1 MKKKALPLAV
11 SAAAAVSM
19 SAAQAAMYINEKG
32 TGEALIYPFYSA
44 ENGNTT
50 NINVVNTTTGYKAVK
65 VRILEGENSQE
76 VLDFNLYLSPKDHF
90 SFSISQADDGA
101 GMLKTGDNSCTAPGI
116 PEEGVKFR
124 TYLFKDDVG
133 VDDPAT
139 AADESFTNNL
149 PSRTASGYVEII
161 EMGQI
166 DPSPVGTP
174 VADSL
179 DAVADPDYT
188 LTVAAAMKHDSA
200 GMPADCKMLQ
210 DAWRSFDG
218 TVITTGKWKDDA
230 SSGDL
235 GTTEMLADWAGGG
248 LYGYATV
255 INVPDGSAYGYDVVA
270 IEDLLDD
277 ADVSNTGSIMH
288 YEPGTV
294 KPAFTDAAIDNDS
307 IVIIDGASTELSF
320 ASYGAVDGLQA
331 LNSLMMTTTVMN
343 DFVTDSGIGAETDW
357 VLTFPTKTFHVTPN
371 PAVEPFGVRW
381 NKQTACEPSALTIV
395 NREESQ
401 EDPPTLTGEDIDF
414 SSSPPTPTT
423 PSTPTSDV
431 NLCFEASIVQF
442 GSAEDSAVETDSLAI
457 GVNALL
463 GDDPDGWA
471 SLSLNPDD
479 TVTVE
484 TNTRKI
490 TGTKADS
497 STVDFTGLP
506 LVGFAV
512 QKYVNESVG
521 AGANYAMST
530 EHKTMT
536 VTS

>member
-11 SAAAAVSM
+11 SAAAAVTM
-19 SAAQAAMYINEKG
+19 STAQAAMYINEKG

-50 NINVVNTTTGYKAVK
+50 NVNVVNTTEGYKAVK

-90 SFSISQADDGA
+90 SFAISQGEDG
-101 GMLKTGDNSCTAPGI
+101 GGQLTTGDNSCTAPAIVGAV
-116 PEEGVKFR
+116 PFR
-124 TYLFKDDVG
+124 TYLFSDDEG
-133 VDDPAT
+133 
-139 AADESFTNNL
+139 EGYTNNL
-149 PSRTASGYVEII
+149 PSRTASGYIEII

-166 DPSPVGTP
+166 NPTPVGTP

-188 LTVAAAMKHDSA
+188 LTVAAAMKHGAD
-200 GMPADCKMLQ
+200 GVPANCAMLQ
-210 DAWRSFDG
+210 DAWRSFPG
-218 TVITTGKWKDDA
+218 TTVTVGQWKDDA
-230 SSGDL
+230 ATGDK
-235 GTTEMLADWAGGG
+235 GTSEMLADWAGGG

-255 INVPDGSAYGYDVVA
+255 INVPDGSAYGYDAVA

-277 ADVSNTGSIMH
+277 DNVANTGSMMH
-288 YEPGTV
+288 YAPGTV
-294 KPAFTDAAIDNDS
+294 KPAFTDSAITNES
-307 IVIIDGASTELSF
+307 IVILNGQSVELSF
-320 ASYGAVDGLQA
+320 AAYGAVDGLQA

-343 DFVTDSGIGAETDW
+343 DFVTDSDIGAETDW

-381 NKQTACEPSALTIV
+381 NEQTACEPSALTVV

-401 EDPPTLTGEDIDF
+401 EDPPVLEGDDIDF
-414 SSSPPTPTT
+414 SPAPPTT
-423 PSTPTSDV
+423 PSSPTPTSDV
-431 NLCFEASIVQF
+431 NLCYEASIVQF
-442 GSAEDSAVETDSLAI
+442 GVNGSSAVETDSLAI

-471 SLSLNPDD
+471 MLSLDP
-479 TVTVE
+479 TVTQSVE
-484 TNTRKI
+484 TNSRKI
-490 TGTKADS
+490 TGDNSGTD
-497 STVDFTGLP
+497 VVMTGLP

-512 QKYVNESVG
+512 QKYVNETVG
-521 AGANYAMST
+521 AGANYAMSS
-530 EHKTMT
+530 EHKTT
-536 VTS
+536 ISTS